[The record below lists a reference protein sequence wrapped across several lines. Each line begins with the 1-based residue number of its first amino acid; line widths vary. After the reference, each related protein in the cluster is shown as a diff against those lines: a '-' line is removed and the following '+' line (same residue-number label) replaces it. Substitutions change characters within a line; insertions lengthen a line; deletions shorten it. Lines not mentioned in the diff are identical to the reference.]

1 MAVAAR
7 NYWGSAVITN
17 AMSEGKRRTAQD
29 STRDDEAGGYDSG
42 RTEASLAKNR
52 VGL

>member
-1 MAVAAR
+1 MAVAAGY
-7 NYWGSAVITN
+7 YWSSASIADAVG
-17 AMSEGKRRTAQD
+17 EGEGRAAQN